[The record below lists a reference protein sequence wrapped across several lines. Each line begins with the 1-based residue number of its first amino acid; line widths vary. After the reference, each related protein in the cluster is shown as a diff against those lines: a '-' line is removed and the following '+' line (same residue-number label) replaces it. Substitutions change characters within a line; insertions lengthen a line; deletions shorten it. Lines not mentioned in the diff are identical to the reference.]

1 MKCAKGLSFEDC
13 ELLILRQAIDKA
25 EKRKGRKMIND
36 PFNKR
41 NNIYCRK
48 VL

>member
-25 EKRKGRKMIND
+25 EKKKGS
-36 PFNKR
+36 
-41 NNIYCRK
+41 
-48 VL
+48 